1 MVNEELIQRV
11 KYLHQQ
17 IKYHNELYY
26 ELDSPEI
33 SDYDYDNL
41 FKELKT
47 LEKNH
52 PSLISRESPTQSIQD
67 NKLEIFSQIS
77 HESPMLSLSNV
88 FSEEEFISWL
98 DKIKLNTSKKI
109 LELVSELKFDGLA
122 ISLTY
127 INGTLKHAATRG
139 DGFVG
144 EDVTNNIKTIDNI
157 PKYIYS
163 LKNVDKIEIRGEVY
177 IKKSEFIALNS
188 IRTKKGFPP
197 FSNPRNTAA
206 GSLRQ
211 LDPKITSERP
221 LDAFFYTI
229 AFSTTQ
235 IPNTQYEILEYLNNL
250 GLQTNPNNQKI
261 ISGDEVLKLHNY
273 WGEERS
279 KLDYDCDGL
288 VIKINDI
295 NLQKQLGS
303 TSREPRWAIAFKFKS
318 EKSKTKILDIQVNV
332 GRSGAI
338 TPIAILD
345 PVYIDGVKVQS
356 ATLHNYSYIQKK
368 EIMINDYVIVER
380 AGEVIPK
387 VLEVIKISRKGDEKK
402 FEMPENC
409 PSCNEKLFG
418 TTNEAAIFCMNS
430 FCKEKLIRLL
440 EHFVSKDA
448 MEIDGVGKK
457 IVDILIN
464 AEYIYDISD
473 LYFLNKDDLIKLDGL
488 GDKSADNI
496 LNSIQSSKTKP
507 LNSLIFSLGISNIGK
522 EASIILANHFK
533 NIDDLINAN
542 EDDLNQLPGIGPK
555 MTQNIIDYFQ
565 AESNIKIINK
575 LKKANVKMNLTSGYE
590 SNIKNTNVLNDIK
603 FVITGTLNTGSRS
616 EIDNLINKHGGKT
629 SNNLSKS
636 TNYLIVGENPGS
648 KLDDAKR
655 MQIKILTEYDFMKM
669 IE

>member
-139 DGFVG
+139 DGFIG

-157 PKYIYS
+157 PKNIYS
-163 LKNVDKIEIRGEVY
+163 LKNVAKIEIRGEVY
-177 IKKSEFIALNS
+177 IKKSKFIALNS
-188 IRTKKGFPP
+188 IRTKTGLPP

-211 LDPKITSERP
+211 LDPKITRERP
-221 LDAFFYTI
+221 LDAFFYNI

-273 WGEERS
+273 WGKERS

-303 TSREPRWAIAFKFKS
+303 TSREPRWAVAFKFNS

-418 TTNEAAIFCMNS
+418 TTNEAAIFCLNS

-457 IVDILIN
+457 LVDILIN

-555 MTQNIIDYFQ
+555 MTQNIIEYFQ

-575 LKKANVKMNLTSGYE
+575 LKKANLKMTLTSGYE

-603 FVITGTLNTGSRS
+603 FVITGTLKAGSRS

-636 TNYLIVGENPGS
+636 TNYLIVGDKPGS

-655 MQIKILTEYDFMKM
+655 MQIKILTEYDFIKM

>member
-261 ISGDEVLKLHNY
+261 ISVDEVLKLHNY

-418 TTNEAAIFCMNS
+418 TTNEAAIFCLNS

-457 IVDILIN
+457 LVDILIN

-555 MTQNIIDYFQ
+555 MTQNIIEYFQ

>member
-261 ISGDEVLKLHNY
+261 ISVDEVLKLHNY

-418 TTNEAAIFCMNS
+418 TTNEAAIFCLNS

-457 IVDILIN
+457 LVDILIN